1 MTATRRTR
9 QQAASHDHDPA
20 ALVARAVAAAPPL
33 TDSQRQQVSD
43 LMPPAEHEPAAEDA
57 A

>member
-1 MTATRRTR
+1 MTTPRRTR
-9 QQAASHDHDPA
+9 QQAADHDPA

-33 TDSQRQQVSD
+33 TDSQRQQVAD
-43 LMPPAEHEPAAEDA
+43 LMPPAEHEPAAENA